1 MYPQRP
7 IFGSLSWHWKSLFRC
22 FSDKDKEA
30 CLSEHAM
37 TDYNKTFPSV
47 LDASTVTLRSHFAWY
62 ESEAIL
68 HNDPLSFIILYNS
81 LLTSSTDAAKLMV
94 EKTKKAH
101 QCENRGDLPLVVS
114 PESALVDDIVL
125 FADCFMC
132 TTRSHSCEARRS
144 IEKGVLP
151 ILSSVGKRGFR
162 SYNDARSRT
171 TVCSRLQ
178 QYTPPPH
185 ATEYNSKSFCERV
198 PDHFMVG
205 VVMFDLESFSGPSV
219 RISSSPQTSRSSLRL
234 PVV

>member
-1 MYPQRP
+1 MYPQWP
-7 IFGSLSWHWKSLFRC
+7 IFGSSNLHWKSLFRC

-68 HNDPLSFIILYNS
+68 HNDPLSLIILYNS

-151 ILSSVGKRGFR
+151 ILS
-162 SYNDARSRT
+162 
-171 TVCSRLQ
+171 
-178 QYTPPPH
+178 P
-185 ATEYNSKSFCERV
+185 
-198 PDHFMVG
+198 
-205 VVMFDLESFSGPSV
+205 
-219 RISSSPQTSRSSLRL
+219 
-234 PVV
+234 